1 MTAVTFFTVFPLIQ
15 VIVVFF
21 ATATWVGSETLTVGL
36 GVGVLLKVG
45 EGVSTGVG
53 VGDGVGDGVCIIV
66 GVGVGAITSTRF
78 VSLMAPT

>member
-15 VIVVFF
+15 AIVVFF
-21 ATATWVGSETLTVGL
+21 ATGTWVGSETLTVGL
-36 GVGVLLKVG
+36 GVGVLPKVG
-45 EGVSTGVG
+45 EGVSTG

-66 GVGVGAITSTRF
+66 GVGVGATTSTRF

>member
-15 VIVVFF
+15 AIVVFF
-21 ATATWVGSETLTVGL
+21 ATGTWVGSETLTVGL
-36 GVGVLLKVG
+36 GVGVLPKVG